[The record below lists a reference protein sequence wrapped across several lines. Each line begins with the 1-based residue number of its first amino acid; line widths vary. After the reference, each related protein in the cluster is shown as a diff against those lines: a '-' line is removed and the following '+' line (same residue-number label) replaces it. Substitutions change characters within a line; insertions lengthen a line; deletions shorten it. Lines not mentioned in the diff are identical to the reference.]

1 MLKQLILDYDVRSKI
16 CFKCNTKAKQTER
29 GEITATEYAIWFGEH
44 DCDKNYEGPSGGMEA
59 AAAVS
64 LWGRSCQYDI
74 IYKTF
79 VSDGD
84 SSAFRSVCG
93 MNQGAGP
100 YGEQCPV
107 VKAECINHV
116 AKRLG
121 TGLRALKKTKS
132 DAEKPATWGGRHK
145 LTDVVIDHLQFY
157 FQVSLNRKVGTSA
170 SEMRDEILSTFFHC
184 TSTDDNP
191 QHDKCAKGERSWCF
205 YNRSIALGQQPHSH
219 TKMRIY
225 FRLEKAQIRKI
236 KGIYD
241 RLTTDEM
248 MNRCLQGITQNRNE
262 HLHSRVW
269 RICPKHRNASKM
281 LVDFATATAV
291 CNYNVGYSESNLAG
305 LLGIE
310 STLSMEKYLQN
321 LDKMMDSPLKR
332 KMRNKNLQRD
342 LEYAAGGF

>member
-1 MLKQLILDYDVRSKI
+1 MTTLLVYCMMLVGVGYIGANKLISFFSLKHFTRHTYIRYARYITETATDLAKSVMEKSRRAVCDHYASKQDVEKFEGKFQISTTFDGTWHKRGHKSNFGIGAVIDVETRLILDYEVRSKI
-16 CFKCNTKAKQTER
+16 CFKCNAKAKQTER

-121 TGLRALKKTKS
+121 TGLRALKKKVMQKS
-132 DAEKPATWGGRHK
+132 
-145 LTDVVIDHLQFY
+145 Q
-157 FQVSLNRKVGTSA
+157 
-170 SEMRDEILSTFFHC
+170 
-184 TSTDDNP
+184 
-191 QHDKCAKGERSWCF
+191 QHGEEDIS
-205 YNRSIALGQQPHSH
+205 
-219 TKMRIY
+219 
-225 FRLEKAQIRKI
+225 
-236 KGIYD
+236 
-241 RLTTDEM
+241 
-248 MNRCLQGITQNRNE
+248 
-262 HLHSRVW
+262 
-269 RICPKHRNASKM
+269 
-281 LVDFATATAV
+281 
-291 CNYNVGYSESNLAG
+291 
-305 LLGIE
+305 
-310 STLSMEKYLQN
+310 
-321 LDKMMDSPLKR
+321 
-332 KMRNKNLQRD
+332 
-342 LEYAAGGF
+342 